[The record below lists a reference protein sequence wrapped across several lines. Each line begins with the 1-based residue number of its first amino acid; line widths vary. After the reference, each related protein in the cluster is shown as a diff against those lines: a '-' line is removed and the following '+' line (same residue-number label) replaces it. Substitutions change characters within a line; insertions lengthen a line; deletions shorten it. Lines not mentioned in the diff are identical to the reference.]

1 VPIGE
6 APSVRAA
13 RRRIRANLGW
23 WSVVVVGLVAV
34 ASVMTAVAA
43 RHDRDQVRGAMR
55 LVVARENARRA
66 ELDSLRVAMADRDRL
81 IANLTGPQVAVMSR
95 LSADPRWPS
104 ARMFWDRPH
113 DAWTFVA
120 HHLATPQRGHVYQLW
135 LVTPRSRISAGTFV
149 PLVNGDAVV
158 RTTNR
163 LARGALSAVVVTEEP
178 EGGSAQPSTAPFLT
192 LTGLR

>member
-1 VPIGE
+1 M
-6 APSVRAA
+6 RAA
-13 RRRIRANLGW
+13 RRRLRTSLGW
-23 WSVVVVGLVAV
+23 WGVVAAGLIAV
-34 ASVMTAVAA
+34 ASVMTALAA
-43 RHDRDQVRGAMR
+43 RRDRDQARGAMR
-55 LVVARENARRA
+55 LAVAQRIARRA
-66 ELDSLRVAMADRDRL
+66 ELDSLRVAMTDRDRL

-95 LSADPRWPS
+95 MSADPRWPS

-120 HHLATPQRGHVYQLW
+120 HHLAPPERGHVYQLW
-135 LVTPRSRISAGTFV
+135 LVTPTSKISAGTFV

-163 LARGALSAVVVTEEP
+163 LVRGALSAVAVTEEP